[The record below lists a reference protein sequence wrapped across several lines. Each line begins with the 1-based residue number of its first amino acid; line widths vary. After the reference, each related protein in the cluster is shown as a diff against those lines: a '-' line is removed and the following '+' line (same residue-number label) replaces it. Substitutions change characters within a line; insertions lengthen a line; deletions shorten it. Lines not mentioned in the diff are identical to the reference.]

1 MTQPLR
7 LLPGGVPLEVVRG
20 EPFAVVA
27 SFVDAA
33 GDPLPLTGTFAAEL
47 LDRDAVP
54 LAGGAMAVDATGA
67 ATGVLRVEASAA
79 ASALLVDSLHRW
91 RLVDVSSGH
100 TVLDGPVRPRPSGA
114 AGVAAASFE
123 VTAQVAMAEA
133 AVMVSAMTTG
143 SGGGGGADLS
153 DAVPAG
159 LGVAAAG
166 VDGEASRAD
175 HVHAMPTAG
184 DVGALSASSGY
195 NTAGGWLRLDGS
207 GTAPDS
213 TLPASIARD
222 TEVTAAVAAHAG
234 AADPHG
240 DRAYADGLAANYA
253 TAAQGATADTAV
265 QPGDLATVATTGAYG
280 DLSGRPTLG
289 TAAAAA
295 TGDFDAAGAATAAVA
310 AIPSD
315 GAAATPSLRTLG
327 TGALQAA
334 AGNDARLSDARTP
347 SAHAASHGDGGS
359 DEVTVAESQVTGL
372 TAALSGKVPTTRT
385 VAGLD
390 LTADRSAADVRG
402 ALGSGTPDSTTYL
415 RGDGQWM
422 PPQPIT
428 AQMLVTDPN
437 GSAITTGDGQAFLT
451 VPAAWN
457 GKTVASVDA
466 SVTTVS
472 SSGAVTV
479 QLARVRAGTPAD
491 VLSTAVTIDATE
503 SASYTAAVPSVVDTA
518 NDDLATGDFLRV
530 DVDGAGTGA
539 KGLIVTLTLAG

>member
-54 LAGGAMAVDATGA
+54 LAGGAMTVAAVGA
-67 ATGVLRVEASAA
+67 ASLRVEASAA
-79 ASALLVDSLHRW
+79 AAALLVDSLHRW

-123 VTAQVAMAEA
+123 VTAQVAMSEA
-133 AVMVSAMTTG
+133 AVAVSVMTTG
-143 SGGGGGADLS
+143 SSAGGGGADLS
-153 DAVPAG
+153 DATPAP
-159 LGVAAAG
+159 LGVASAG
-166 VDGEASRAD
+166 TGAKASRDD
-175 HVHAMPTAG
+175 HVHPMPSAA
-184 DVGALSASSGY
+184 DVGALSASSGF
-195 NTAGGWLRLDGS
+195 NTAGGWLRLDAS
-207 GTAPDS
+207 GTAPDNTIPS
-213 TLPASIARD
+213 SIARD
-222 TEVTAAVAAHAG
+222 TEVTAAVAAHTTAV
-234 AADPHG
+234 DPHG
-240 DRAYADGLAANYA
+240 DRAYADGLAGNYA
-253 TAAQGATADTAV
+253 TAAQGAAADTAV

-347 SAHAASHGDGGS
+347 SAHHASHEDGGS
-359 DEVTVAESQVTGL
+359 DEVTLAQSQVTGL
-372 TAALSGKVPTTRT
+372 TADLSGKVPTTRT

-457 GKTVASVDA
+457 GKTIQSIHAGL
-466 SVTTVS
+466 TTAS
-472 SSGAVTV
+472 SSGTPTV
-479 QLARVRAGTPAD
+479 QVARIRGGTPVD
-491 VLSTAVTIDATE
+491 VLSTAVTVDATE
-503 SASYTAAVPSVVDTA
+503 LTSYTAVTPPVVDTA
-518 NDDLATGDFLRV
+518 NDDLATGDLLRV
-530 DVDGAGTGA
+530 DVDVAGTGA
-539 KGLIVTLTLAG
+539 KGLMVLIGIG